1 MDGLEKLAKPKASR
15 EAITEAVERAME
27 GDYIIAV
34 QRIDDDGVIHQSVFR
49 HWPANR
55 LGESADEFERAQ
67 LNESRRVD
75 ARRHIREYLVEL
87 GLIEE

>member
-1 MDGLEKLAKPKASR
+1 MDGLEKLAKPKALR

-34 QRIDDDGVIHQSVFR
+34 QRIDGGVIHQSVFR
-49 HWPANR
+49 RWPANR

-75 ARRHIREYLVEL
+75 VRRHIREYLVEL